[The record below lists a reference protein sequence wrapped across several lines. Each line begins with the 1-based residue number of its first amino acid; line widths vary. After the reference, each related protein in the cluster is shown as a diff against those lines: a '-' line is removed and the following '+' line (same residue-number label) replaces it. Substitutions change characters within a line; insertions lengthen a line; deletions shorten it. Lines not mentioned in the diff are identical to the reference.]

1 MTQAEIR
8 ALEHAG
14 RSSAVW
20 SNDVYDNAPHFGDV
34 AKALLPAA
42 FILMTATALL
52 VALL

>member
-1 MTQAEIR
+1 MTQAEIS

-20 SNDVYDNAPHFGDV
+20 SDVYDSTPHFGEV

-42 FILMTATALL
+42 FILTVATALL